1 MSKNLSFKY
10 SVLRI
15 FWSNSNEILKLKKD
29 KKNKDRNL
37 IIYAWLSLIM
47 NFILTVYHDEQN
59 SKMVMLEGKVDI

>member
-47 NFILTVYHDEQN
+47 NFILNVYHDEQN